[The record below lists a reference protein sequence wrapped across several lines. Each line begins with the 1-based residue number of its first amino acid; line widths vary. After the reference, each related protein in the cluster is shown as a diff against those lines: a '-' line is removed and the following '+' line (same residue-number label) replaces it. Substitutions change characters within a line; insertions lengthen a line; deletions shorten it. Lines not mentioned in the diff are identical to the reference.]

1 MSLNCLQ
8 WSPKPGIHLL
18 VSLLWLRTSC
28 VMWDSVTVN
37 EERKKLVY
45 GHGNWEFVSI
55 SAGKKKKT
63 KQNRKVILS
72 TPVTWF
78 MCIVTNKQEKLKTEG
93 HITYSSALLFHIFV
107 TASDTTWRVLL
118 TDTAIISGNPWK
130 SSWLNTGKYTLLPEW
145 KQSLKG
151 FCSIRSESS
160 VFKKKKSITTVSC
173 AIEGCKWRKGRK
185 EKRRNR
191 APTLNFFQNLSTS
204 SIACTTL
211 LCRARGQGKK
221 PIKNL

>member
-1 MSLNCLQ
+1 MKSKTRNTLTCKLVVTQNQLCDVRQRNCE
-8 WSPKPGIHLL
+8 WREKE
-18 VSLLWLRTSC
+18 VSLWTRQLRVCIYFS
-28 VMWDSVTVN
+28 
-37 EERKKLVY
+37 
-45 GHGNWEFVSI
+45 WE
-55 SAGKKKKT
+55 KKKP

-160 VFKKKKSITTVSC
+160 VFKKKKVSPQFHVQLKVVN
-173 AIEGCKWRKGRK
+173 EGKAGRRK
-185 EKRRNR
+185 EETGHPPWISSKIWALQVLP
-191 APTLNFFQNLSTS
+191 APPWYAGQED
-204 SIACTTL
+204 
-211 LCRARGQGKK
+211 RGRS
-221 PIKNL
+221 P